1 MTQQLN
7 KQAFFEFLSA
17 TVVKVWKEGSPLL
30 PSVRLAQNWLETGG
44 RIHEWNNLGGYK
56 VGSGIPN
63 AYWKGRTVCTST
75 WEVYDGKRVTQKADW
90 RVYDS
95 VYDFYKDQDLLFAKS
110 RYDRVRAAKTPEEQ
124 TAALYACGYAT
135 DPDYAAKLLSIIKSN
150 NLRAFDFQLEIQSD
164 TRSDNKSEEVEE
176 DMESIT
182 VYVNGKKIDDGL
194 YDDSKGIT
202 YVPVR
207 TLAEA
212 LGAKVQWNGQ
222 EKRVDLTKK

>member
-1 MTQQLN
+1 MAQRLN
-7 KQAFFEFLSA
+7 RQAFFSFLSA

-44 RIHEWNNLGGYK
+44 KIHDWNNLGGYK
-56 VGSGIPN
+56 VGSGVPN

-75 WEVYDGKRVTQKADW
+75 WEVYDGVRVTQKADW
-90 RVYDS
+90 RAYDS
-95 VYDFYKDQDLLFAKS
+95 IYDFYKDQDLLFAKS
-110 RYDRVRAAKTPEEQ
+110 RYDRVRAAKTPEAQ
-124 TAALYACGYAT
+124 CAALYACGYAT
-135 DPDYAAKLLSIIKSN
+135 DPDYAAKLLSIIRSN
-150 NLRAFDFQLEIQSD
+150 QLTSFDIIQAD
-164 TRSDNKSEEVEE
+164 VQEERGDEE
-176 DMESIT
+176 MESIT

-207 TLAEA
+207 PLAEA

>member
-1 MTQQLN
+1 MTQQLT
-7 KQAFFEFLSA
+7 KQAFFAFLSS
-17 TVVKVWKEGSPLL
+17 TVVKVRKEGSPLL

-44 RIHEWNNLGGYK
+44 KIHEWNNLGGYK
-56 VGSGIPN
+56 VGSGSPN
-63 AYWKGRTVCTST
+63 AFWKGRTVCTST
-75 WEVYDGKRVTQKADW
+75 WEVYNGTRVAQKADW
-90 RVYDS
+90 RAYDS
-95 VYDFYKDQDLLFAKS
+95 IYDFYKDQDLLFAKS
-110 RYDRVRAAKTPEEQ
+110 RYDRVRSAKTPEQQ
-124 TAALYACGYAT
+124 TMALYACGYAT
-135 DPDYAAKLLSIIKSN
+135 DPDYAAKLMSIIRTN
-150 NLRAFDFQLEIQSD
+150 DLTAFDVIEMELDDVQ
-164 TRSDNKSEEVEE
+164 EERGEE
-176 DMESIT
+176 EMEPIT